1 MILCKYRNKVDVLNE
16 DYNEILKSLRGV
28 ITNQEFQKKNINYFS
43 ITKLLDNKIK
53 GDYFMEKILEITN
66 VSKSFGKVK
75 AVDNIS
81 FNVTKGEMLAYL
93 GVNGAGKSTTIS
105 MICGT
110 LKGDSGSIKVCGEDI
125 NKNSNYTKN
134 KIGVVFQNSVLD
146 QTLTVYDNLKYRAS
160 LYGITGNKF
169 RERFVTLEKMFDLK
183 EIKNQK
189 VKTLSGGQRRR
200 VDIARA
206 IIHNPEFLIL
216 DEPTTGLD
224 PNTRKNIWNIIR
236 YLRKNNG
243 MTVFLTTHYMEE
255 TTDADFIIIIDKG
268 KIIAKGSPLDLKNK
282 YAKDII
288 RIYHINEEDVKKLKL
303 PYRKIKDGYKIEI
316 ENTTLATDLIVENK
330 EIFKDYEITK
340 GKMDDVFLNA
350 TGNRIEDVYEENN

>member
-1 MILCKYRNKVDVLNE
+1 MEEVL
-16 DYNEILKSLRGV
+16 K
-28 ITNQEFQKKNINYFS
+28 
-43 ITKLLDNKIK
+43 
-53 GDYFMEKILEITN
+53 ITN

-81 FNVTKGEMLAYL
+81 FKVKKGEMFAYL

-110 LKGDSGSIKVCGEDI
+110 LKKDSGSILVCGEDI
-125 NKNSNYTKN
+125 EKDSNYIKN

-146 QTLTVYDNLKYRAS
+146 QTLSVYENLKYRAS
-160 LYGITGNKF
+160 LYDITGNEFKK
-169 RERFVTLEKMFDLK
+169 RFEELSKMFELN
-183 EIKNQK
+183 EIKSQK
-189 VKTLSGGQRRR
+189 IKTLSGGQRRR

-224 PNTRKNIWNIIR
+224 PNTRKKLWNIIR
-236 YLRKNNG
+236 DLRETNG

-255 TTDADFIIIIDKG
+255 AADADFIIIIEKG
-268 KIIAKGSPLDLKNK
+268 KIITEGTPLDLKNK
-282 YAKDII
+282 YAKDTIT
-288 RIYHINEEDVKKLKL
+288 IYNVEEKDVMKLKL
-303 PYRKIKDGYKIEI
+303 PYTKIRDGFKLEVD
-316 ENTTLATDLIVENK
+316 NTSVATDLIIKNK
-330 EIFKDYEITK
+330 DVFKDYEIIK

-350 TGNRIEDVYEENN
+350 TGNELEALNEKNN

>member
-1 MILCKYRNKVDVLNE
+1 MEN
-16 DYNEILKSLRGV
+16 ILK
-28 ITNQEFQKKNINYFS
+28 
-43 ITKLLDNKIK
+43 
-53 GDYFMEKILEITN
+53 ITN

-81 FNVTKGEMLAYL
+81 FEVKKGEMLAYL

-110 LKGDSGSIKVCGEDI
+110 LKKDSGTIIVCGEDI
-125 NKNSNYTKN
+125 NKNLNYIKN

-146 QTLTVYDNLKYRAS
+146 QTLSVYDNLKYRAS
-160 LYGITGNKF
+160 LYDITGNEFNK
-169 RERFVTLEKMFDLK
+169 RYEELSKMFELN
-183 EIKNQK
+183 EIQNQK

-206 IIHNPEFLIL
+206 TIHNPEFLIL

-224 PNTRKNIWNIIR
+224 PNTRKKLWNIIR
-236 YLRKNNG
+236 DLRQKNG

-255 TTDADFIIIIDKG
+255 ATDADFIIIIEKG
-268 KIIAKGSPLDLKNK
+268 KIITEGTPLDLKNK

-288 RIYHINEEDVKKLKL
+288 YIYHVEENDVKNLKL
-303 PYRKIKDGYKIEI
+303 PYTKIRDGFKLEI
-316 ENTTLATDLIVENK
+316 ENTSLATDLIIKNK
-330 EIFKDYEITK
+330 ELFKDYEIIK

-350 TGNRIEDVYEENN
+350 TGSELEASNEKNN

>member
-1 MILCKYRNKVDVLNE
+1 MEEVL
-16 DYNEILKSLRGV
+16 K
-28 ITNQEFQKKNINYFS
+28 
-43 ITKLLDNKIK
+43 
-53 GDYFMEKILEITN
+53 ITN

-75 AVDNIS
+75 AVNNIS
-81 FNVTKGEMLAYL
+81 FKVKKGEMFAYL

-110 LKGDSGSIKVCGEDI
+110 LKKDSGSILVCGEDI
-125 NKNSNYTKN
+125 NKNSNYIKN

-146 QTLTVYDNLKYRAS
+146 QTLSVYDNLKYRAS
-160 LYGITGNKF
+160 LYDITGNEFKK
-169 RERFVTLEKMFDLK
+169 RFEELSKMFELN
-183 EIKNQK
+183 EIQNQK

-224 PNTRKNIWNIIR
+224 PNTRKKLWNIIR
-236 YLRKNNG
+236 DLREKNG

-255 TTDADFIIIIDKG
+255 AADADFIIIIEKG
-268 KIIAKGSPLDLKNK
+268 KIITEGTPLDLKNK

-288 RIYHINEEDVKKLKL
+288 SIYHVEEKDVMKLKL
-303 PYRKIKDGYKIEI
+303 PYTKIRDGFKMEV
-316 ENTTLATDLIVENK
+316 ENTSLATDLIIKNK
-330 EIFKDYEITK
+330 EVFKDYEIIK

-350 TGNRIEDVYEENN
+350 TRSELEASDEKNN

>member
-1 MILCKYRNKVDVLNE
+1 ME
-16 DYNEILKSLRGV
+16 EILK
-28 ITNQEFQKKNINYFS
+28 
-43 ITKLLDNKIK
+43 
-53 GDYFMEKILEITN
+53 ITN
-66 VSKSFGKVK
+66 VSKSFGKIK
-75 AVDNIS
+75 AVNNIS
-81 FNVTKGEMLAYL
+81 FKVKKGEMFAYL

-110 LKGDSGSIKVCGEDI
+110 LKNDNGNIIVCGEDI
-125 NKNSNYTKN
+125 NKNSKYIKN

-146 QTLTVYDNLKYRAS
+146 QTLSVYDNLKYRAS
-160 LYGITGNKF
+160 LYDITGNEFKK
-169 RERFVTLEKMFDLK
+169 RFEELSKMFELN

-206 IIHNPEFLIL
+206 IIHEPEFLIL

-224 PNTRKNIWNIIR
+224 PNTRKKLWNIIR
-236 YLRKNNG
+236 NLREKNG

-255 TTDADFIIIIDKG
+255 AADADFITIIEKG
-268 KIIAKGSPLDLKNK
+268 KIITEGTPLDLKNK

-288 RIYHINEEDVKKLKL
+288 NIYHIEENDIMKLKL
-303 PYRKIKDGYKIEI
+303 PYTKIRDGFKIEV
-316 ENTTLATDLIVENK
+316 ENTSIATDLIIKNK
-330 EIFKDYEITK
+330 EIFKDYEIIK

-350 TGNRIEDVYEENN
+350 TGSNLEV

>member
-1 MILCKYRNKVDVLNE
+1 ME
-16 DYNEILKSLRGV
+16 EILK
-28 ITNQEFQKKNINYFS
+28 
-43 ITKLLDNKIK
+43 
-53 GDYFMEKILEITN
+53 ITN
-66 VSKSFGKVK
+66 VSKSFGKIK
-75 AVDNIS
+75 AVNNIS
-81 FNVTKGEMLAYL
+81 FKVKKGEMFAYL

-110 LKGDSGSIKVCGEDI
+110 LKNDNGNIIVCGEDI
-125 NKNSNYTKN
+125 NKNSKYIKN

-146 QTLTVYDNLKYRAS
+146 QTLSVYDNLKYRAS
-160 LYGITGNKF
+160 LYDITGNEFKK
-169 RERFVTLEKMFDLK
+169 RFEELSKMFELN

-206 IIHNPEFLIL
+206 IIHEPEFLIL

-224 PNTRKNIWNIIR
+224 PNTRKKLWNIIR
-236 YLRKNNG
+236 NLREKNG

-255 TTDADFIIIIDKG
+255 ASDADFIIIIEKG
-268 KIIAKGSPLDLKNK
+268 KIITEGTPLDLKNK

-288 RIYHINEEDVKKLKL
+288 NIYHIEENDIMKLKL
-303 PYRKIKDGYKIEI
+303 PYTKIRDGFKIEV
-316 ENTTLATDLIVENK
+316 ENTSIATDLIIKNK
-330 EIFKDYEITK
+330 EIFKDYEIIK

-350 TGNRIEDVYEENN
+350 TGSNLEV

>member
-1 MILCKYRNKVDVLNE
+1 ME
-16 DYNEILKSLRGV
+16 EILK
-28 ITNQEFQKKNINYFS
+28 
-43 ITKLLDNKIK
+43 
-53 GDYFMEKILEITN
+53 ITN
-66 VSKSFGKVK
+66 VSKSFGKIK
-75 AVDNIS
+75 AVNNIS
-81 FNVTKGEMLAYL
+81 FKVKKGEMFAYL

-110 LKGDSGSIKVCGEDI
+110 LKNDNGNIIVCGEDI
-125 NKNSNYTKN
+125 NKNSKYIKN

-146 QTLTVYDNLKYRAS
+146 QTLSVYDNLKYRAS
-160 LYGITGNKF
+160 LYDITGNEFKK
-169 RERFVTLEKMFDLK
+169 RFEELSKMFELN

-206 IIHNPEFLIL
+206 IIHEPEFLIL

-224 PNTRKNIWNIIR
+224 PNTRKKLWNIIR
-236 YLRKNNG
+236 NLREKNG

-255 TTDADFIIIIDKG
+255 AADADFIIIIEKG
-268 KIIAKGSPLDLKNK
+268 KIITEGTPLDLKNK

-288 RIYHINEEDVKKLKL
+288 NIYHIEEHDVMKLKL
-303 PYRKIKDGYKIEI
+303 PYTKIRDGFKIEV
-316 ENTTLATDLIVENK
+316 ENTSIATDLIIKNK
-330 EIFKDYEITK
+330 EIFKDYEIIK

-350 TGNRIEDVYEENN
+350 TGSNLEV

>member
-1 MILCKYRNKVDVLNE
+1 MEVVL
-16 DYNEILKSLRGV
+16 K
-28 ITNQEFQKKNINYFS
+28 
-43 ITKLLDNKIK
+43 
-53 GDYFMEKILEITN
+53 ITN

-75 AVDNIS
+75 AVNNIS
-81 FNVTKGEMLAYL
+81 FKVKKGEMFAYL

-110 LKGDSGSIKVCGEDI
+110 LKKDSGSILVCGEDI
-125 NKNSNYTKN
+125 NKDSNYIKN
-134 KIGVVFQNSVLD
+134 KIGVVFQHSVLD
-146 QTLTVYDNLKYRAS
+146 QTLSVYDNLKYRAS
-160 LYGITGNKF
+160 LYDITGNEFKK
-169 RERFVTLEKMFDLK
+169 RFEELLKMFELD
-183 EIKNQK
+183 EFQNQK

-224 PNTRKNIWNIIR
+224 PNTRKKLWNIIR
-236 YLRKNNG
+236 DLREKNG

-255 TTDADFIIIIDKG
+255 AADADFIIIIEKG
-268 KIIAKGSPLDLKNK
+268 KIITEGTPLDLKNK

-288 RIYHINEEDVKKLKL
+288 SIYNVEEKDVMKLKL
-303 PYRKIKDGYKIEI
+303 PYTKIRDGFKLEI
-316 ENTTLATDLIVENK
+316 ENTSLATELIIKNK
-330 EIFKDYEITK
+330 EVFKDYEIIK

-350 TGNRIEDVYEENN
+350 TGNELGASNEKNN

>member
-1 MILCKYRNKVDVLNE
+1 MEEVL
-16 DYNEILKSLRGV
+16 K
-28 ITNQEFQKKNINYFS
+28 
-43 ITKLLDNKIK
+43 
-53 GDYFMEKILEITN
+53 ITN

-75 AVDNIS
+75 AVNNIS
-81 FNVTKGEMLAYL
+81 FKVKKGEMFAYL

-110 LKGDSGSIKVCGEDI
+110 LKMDSGSILVCGEDI
-125 NKNSNYTKN
+125 NKNSNYIKN

-146 QTLTVYDNLKYRAS
+146 QTLSVYDNLKYRAS
-160 LYGITGNKF
+160 LYDITGNDFEK
-169 RERFVTLEKMFDLK
+169 RFKELEKMFELN
-183 EIKNQK
+183 EIKKQK

-206 IIHNPEFLIL
+206 IIHNPDFLIL

-224 PNTRKNIWNIIR
+224 PNTRKKLWNIIR
-236 YLRKNNG
+236 NLREKNE

-255 TTDADFIIIIDKG
+255 ASDADFIIIIEKG
-268 KIIAKGSPLDLKNK
+268 KIITEGTPLDLKNK

-288 RIYHINEEDVKKLKL
+288 SIYHVEEKDVKRLKL
-303 PYRKIKDGYKIEI
+303 PYTKIRDGFKIEI
-316 ENTTLATDLIVENK
+316 ENTTLATDLIIKNK
-330 EIFKDYEITK
+330 EIFKDYEIIK

-350 TGNRIEDVYEENN
+350 TGNELEALDEKNN

>member
-1 MILCKYRNKVDVLNE
+1 ME
-16 DYNEILKSLRGV
+16 EILK
-28 ITNQEFQKKNINYFS
+28 
-43 ITKLLDNKIK
+43 
-53 GDYFMEKILEITN
+53 ITN

-81 FNVTKGEMLAYL
+81 FKVKKGEMFAYL
-93 GVNGAGKSTTIS
+93 GVNGAGKSTTIA

-110 LKGDSGSIKVCGEDI
+110 LKNDSGNIFVCKEDI
-125 NKNSNYTKN
+125 NKNSDYIKS

-146 QTLTVYDNLKYRAS
+146 QNLSVYDNLKYRAS
-160 LYGITGNKF
+160 LYNITGICFKK
-169 RERFVTLEKMFDLK
+169 RYEELEKMFELN

-224 PNTRKNIWNIIR
+224 PNTRKNIWNIIND
-236 YLRKNNG
+236 LRQKKK
-243 MTVFLTTHYMEE
+243 MTFFLTTHYMEE
-255 TTDADFIIIIDKG
+255 AIDADFIIIIEKG
-268 KIIAKGSPLDLKNK
+268 KIITEGTPLYLKNK
-282 YAKDII
+282 YTKDII
-288 RIYHINEEDVKKLKL
+288 NIYHVEEKDVMKLKL
-303 PYRKIKDGYKIEI
+303 PYTKIKEGFKLEI
-316 ENTTLATDLIVENK
+316 ENTNIATELIIKNK
-330 EIFKDYEITK
+330 EIFKDYEIIK

-350 TGNRIEDVYEENN
+350 TGNELEALDEKNN

>member
-1 MILCKYRNKVDVLNE
+1 MEEVLKV
-16 DYNEILKSLRGV
+16 
-28 ITNQEFQKKNINYFS
+28 
-43 ITKLLDNKIK
+43 
-53 GDYFMEKILEITN
+53 TN

-75 AVDNIS
+75 AVNNIS
-81 FNVTKGEMLAYL
+81 FKVKKGEMFAYL

-110 LKGDSGSIKVCGEDI
+110 LKKDSGSILVCGEDI
-125 NKNSNYTKN
+125 NKDSNYIKN

-146 QTLTVYDNLKYRAS
+146 QTLSVYDNLKYRAS
-160 LYGITGNKF
+160 LYDITGNEFKK
-169 RERFVTLEKMFDLK
+169 RFEELSKMFELN
-183 EIKNQK
+183 EIQNQK

-224 PNTRKNIWNIIR
+224 PNTRKKLWNIIR
-236 YLRKNNG
+236 DLREKKG

-255 TTDADFIIIIDKG
+255 AADADFIVIIEKG
-268 KIIAKGSPLDLKNK
+268 KIITEGTPLDLKNK

-288 RIYHINEEDVKKLKL
+288 SIYNVEEKDVMKLKL
-303 PYRKIKDGYKIEI
+303 PYTKIRDGFKLEV
-316 ENTTLATDLIVENK
+316 ENTSLATDLIIKNK
-330 EIFKDYEITK
+330 EVFKDYEIIK

-350 TGNRIEDVYEENN
+350 TGNELEASNEKNN

>member
-1 MILCKYRNKVDVLNE
+1 ME
-16 DYNEILKSLRGV
+16 EILK
-28 ITNQEFQKKNINYFS
+28 
-43 ITKLLDNKIK
+43 
-53 GDYFMEKILEITN
+53 ITN
-66 VSKSFGKVK
+66 VSKSFGKIK
-75 AVDNIS
+75 AVNNIS
-81 FNVTKGEMLAYL
+81 FKVKKGEMFAYL

-110 LKGDSGSIKVCGEDI
+110 LKNDNGNIIVCGEDI
-125 NKNSNYTKN
+125 NKNSKYIKN

-146 QTLTVYDNLKYRAS
+146 QTLSVYDNLKYRAS
-160 LYGITGNKF
+160 LYDITGNEFKK
-169 RERFVTLEKMFDLK
+169 RFEELSKMFELN

-206 IIHNPEFLIL
+206 IIHEPEFLIL

-224 PNTRKNIWNIIR
+224 PNTRKKLWNIIR
-236 YLRKNNG
+236 NLREKNG

-255 TTDADFIIIIDKG
+255 AVDADFIIIIEKG
-268 KIIAKGSPLDLKNK
+268 KIITEGTPLDLKNK

-288 RIYHINEEDVKKLKL
+288 NIYHIEEHDVMKLKL
-303 PYRKIKDGYKIEI
+303 PYTKIRDGFKIEV
-316 ENTTLATDLIVENK
+316 ENTSIATDLIIKNK
-330 EIFKDYEITK
+330 EIFKDYEIIK

-350 TGNRIEDVYEENN
+350 TGSNLEV

>member
-1 MILCKYRNKVDVLNE
+1 M
-16 DYNEILKSLRGV
+16 
-28 ITNQEFQKKNINYFS
+28 KN
-43 ITKLLDNKIK
+43 
-53 GDYFMEKILEITN
+53 ILEITN
-66 VSKSFGKVK
+66 VSKNFGKIK

-81 FNVTKGEMLAYL
+81 FDVAKGEMFAYL

-110 LKGDSGSIKVCGEDI
+110 LKSDSGSIIVCGEDI
-125 NKNSNYTKN
+125 KENSNYIKN

-160 LYGITGNKF
+160 LYNITGNEFKEKF
-169 RERFVTLEKMFDLK
+169 ITLEKIFNLN
-183 EIKNQK
+183 EIKYQK
-189 VKTLSGGQRRR
+189 VKNLSGGQRRR

-224 PNTRKNIWNIIR
+224 PNTRKSIWNIIR
-236 YLRKNNG
+236 DLREKNG

-255 TTDADFIIIIDKG
+255 TADADFIIIIDKG
-268 KIIAKGSPLDLKNK
+268 KIIAKGTPLDLKNK

-288 RIYHINEEDVKKLKL
+288 RIYHVNEDDIKKLNL
-303 PYRKIKDGYKIEI
+303 PYTKIKEGFKIEI
-316 ENTTLATDLIVENK
+316 DNTSIATDLIIKNK
-330 EIFKDYEITK
+330 KLFKDYEINK

-350 TGNRIEDVYEENN
+350 TGNRIEDDYEENN

>member
-1 MILCKYRNKVDVLNE
+1 MK
-16 DYNEILKSLRGV
+16 EILKL
-28 ITNQEFQKKNINYFS
+28 
-43 ITKLLDNKIK
+43 
-53 GDYFMEKILEITN
+53 TN

-81 FNVTKGEMLAYL
+81 FKVKKGEMFAYL

-110 LKGDSGSIKVCGEDI
+110 LKKDSGSILLCGEDI
-125 NKNSNYTKN
+125 NKNTNYIKN

-146 QTLTVYDNLKYRAS
+146 QTLSVYNNLKYRAS
-160 LYGITGNKF
+160 LYDITGDDFKK
-169 RERFVTLEKMFDLK
+169 RFEELSQMFELN
-183 EIKNQK
+183 EIQNQK
-189 VKTLSGGQRRR
+189 IKTLSGGQRRR

-224 PNTRKNIWNIIR
+224 PNTRKKLWNIIR
-236 YLRKNNG
+236 DLREKNG

-255 TTDADFIIIIDKG
+255 AADADFIIIIEKG
-268 KIIAKGSPLDLKNK
+268 KIITSGTPLELKNK
-282 YAKDII
+282 YAKDIMN
-288 RIYHINEEDVKKLKL
+288 IYHVEEKMVRRFNIPYTKIRDGFKLEL
-303 PYRKIKDGYKIEI
+303 
-316 ENTTLATDLIVENK
+316 ENTSLATDLIIKNK
-330 EIFKDYEITK
+330 EVFKDYEIIK

-350 TGNRIEDVYEENN
+350 TGSELEVLDEKNN